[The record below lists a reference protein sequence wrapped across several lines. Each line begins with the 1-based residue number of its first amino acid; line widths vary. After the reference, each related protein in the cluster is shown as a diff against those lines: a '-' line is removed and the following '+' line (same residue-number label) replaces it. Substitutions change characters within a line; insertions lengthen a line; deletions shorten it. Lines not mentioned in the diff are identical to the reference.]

1 MLNQQHSLLLR
12 LRPGEPNID
21 RESLN
26 PMPETETV
34 HDLRKAPL
42 ELTRQRAE
50 LAKVLAGPFEQQKTT
65 QAAQAF
71 EQIQK
76 TIEAIDA
83 AIPDEVLR
91 STCPLGSPLSEDR

>member
-1 MLNQQHSLLLR
+1 
-12 LRPGEPNID
+12 
-21 RESLN
+21 
-26 PMPETETV
+26 MPETETV
-34 HDLRKAPL
+34 HDLRKARL

-65 QAAQAF
+65 PAAQAV

-83 AIPDEVLR
+83 AIQDEISR
-91 STCPLGSPLSEDR
+91 STWPLGSPLSEDR